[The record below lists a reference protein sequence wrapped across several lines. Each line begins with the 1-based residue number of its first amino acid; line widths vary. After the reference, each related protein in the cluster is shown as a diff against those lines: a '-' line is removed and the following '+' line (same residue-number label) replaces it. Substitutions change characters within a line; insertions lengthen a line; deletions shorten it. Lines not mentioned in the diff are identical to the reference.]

1 MTARI
6 DHPSR
11 GLYAFFQ
18 EEDGGTGA
26 VNFMA
31 ATMAISIPFGLMF
44 YSIYD
49 ALCDAGRYA
58 SFLLGLF

>member
-1 MTARI
+1 MTATVF
-6 DHPSR
+6 SSQ
-11 GLYAFFQ
+11 GLREFLQ
-18 EEDGGTGA
+18 EEQGYGA
-26 VNFMA
+26 INFLA